1 MTVQTEVQVQ
11 ISRRLFTVNEFKRM
25 LEAGI
30 LTEDERVELIEG
42 EVCKMS
48 PVGSQHAACVKRLN
62 AILSRLLGTTVII
75 SVQDPIRLTDYTEP
89 LPDLAV
95 LRPQAD
101 FYAHEHPG
109 PEAVLLLIEVAET
122 SFAYD
127 RNEKLPRYAEAGIP
141 EVWLVDLAGE
151 TIIQSANPQ
160 GRRYTTTTQVK
171 QGQMIQSTRLPQL
184 QIEAAEILG

>member
-1 MTVQTEVQVQ
+1 
-11 ISRRLFTVNEFKRM
+11 
-25 LEAGI
+25 
-30 LTEDERVELIEG
+30 
-42 EVCKMS
+42 
-48 PVGSQHAACVKRLN
+48 
-62 AILSRLLGTTVII
+62 
-75 SVQDPIRLTDYTEP
+75 
-89 LPDLAV
+89 
-95 LRPQAD
+95 
-101 FYAHEHPG
+101 
-109 PEAVLLLIEVAET
+109 VAET

-171 QGQMIQSTRLPQL
+171 QGQMIQSTSLPQL